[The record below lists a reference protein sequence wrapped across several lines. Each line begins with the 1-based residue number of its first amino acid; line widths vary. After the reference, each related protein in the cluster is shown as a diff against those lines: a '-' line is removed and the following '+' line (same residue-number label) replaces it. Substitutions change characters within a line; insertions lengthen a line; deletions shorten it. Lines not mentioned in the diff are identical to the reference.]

1 MEHETALPEDGDG
14 GITRDGMLLFLCV
27 WQNMRVEWMTKEIL
41 VD

>member
-14 GITRDGMLLFLCV
+14 GITRDGMLLFFV